1 MQRETVTMNK
11 FGIVCVVMGMFGL
24 FSNMSVA
31 QDLGC
36 SDEVELDGGIVKV
49 QSTPDGDD
57 TDNIQCALDAA
68 VTGGYKDVYLT
79 SDAYSIGGVTANDY
93 EGRLRG
99 RSFDLTT
106 INVIDN
112 SLDCTTGAALRFIV
126 GDAVVT
132 RMKLKINEPCSTPG
146 GSASVIGFYSNP
158 ENCAGDRVVFGV
170 VDRVIIEGGGAS
182 ALDFTTGITIDA
194 APACFPATSGE
205 ALPEANKALGSLIV
219 NRNQI
224 RDLDIGVLSSI
235 SANGQVDI
243 TFNNPMEG
251 LGVPIALVDASQAT
265 NIYRNQIYYND
276 TEYPGVELANVFG
289 TTGILV
295 GSTGAS
301 PAINKTS
308 FSKNRFIDGG
318 VHSEGYAVLS
328 AQEDKSIVHEMIITS
343 NTFAGS
349 DTNNAGAGLAVLDTS
364 NGVISAN
371 TFTGSAATWVLLDSG
386 DESQGGLGAT
396 VSGWAILANSFGGS
410 TAPTDITLGAKTQDN
425 VVGRSQGQPVVADA
439 GNNDV
444 LESAASSRV
453 YLRSSPVR
461 VDSDSLYKGQIETIL
476 GRSTPLRKLE
486 R

>member
-1 MQRETVTMNK
+1 MNK
-11 FGIVCVVMGMFGL
+11 FGVVCVVMGILGL

-31 QDLGC
+31 QDLEC
-36 SDEVELDGGIVKV
+36 SDEVELDGGIIKV
-49 QSTPDGDD
+49 QSTADGDD

-68 VTGGYKDVYLT
+68 ISGGYKDVYLT

-182 ALDFTTGITIDA
+182 ALDVTTGITMDA
-194 APACFPATSGE
+194 APACFPESSEE

-224 RDLDIGVLSSI
+224 RDLDIGILSSI

-251 LGVPIALVDASQAT
+251 LGVPISLVDASQAT
-265 NIYRNQIYYND
+265 NIYRNEIYYND
-276 TEYPGVELANVFG
+276 VAYPAGLAGVFG

-308 FSKNRFIDGG
+308 FSKNKFIDGG
-318 VHSEGYAVLS
+318 ANSEGYAVLS
-328 AQEDKSIVHEMIITS
+328 AQVDKSIIHEMIITS
-343 NTFAGS
+343 NTFTGS
-349 DTNNAGAGLAVLDTS
+349 DTNSSGAGLAVLDTS

-371 TFTGSAATWVLLDSG
+371 TFTGSASTWVLLDSG

-396 VSGWAILANSFGGS
+396 VSGWAILANSFSGS
-410 TAPTDITLGAKTQDN
+410 TAPTEITLGAKTEDN

-439 GNNDV
+439 GSNDV

-453 YLRSSPVR
+453 FLRHSPVR
-461 VDSDSLYKGQIETIL
+461 VGSDSLYKGQMETIL
-476 GRSTPLRKLE
+476 GRSAPLLKLE

>member
-1 MQRETVTMNK
+1 MNK
-11 FGIVCVVMGMFGL
+11 FGIVCAVMGILGL
-24 FSNMSVA
+24 FSNTSVA

-49 QSTPDGDD
+49 QSTADGDD

-158 ENCAGDRVVFGV
+158 EDCAGDRVVFGV

-182 ALDFTTGITIDA
+182 ALDTTTGITMDA
-194 APACFPATSGE
+194 APACFPESIEE

-224 RDLDIGVLSSI
+224 RDLDIGILSSI

-265 NIYRNQIYYND
+265 NIYRNEIYYND
-276 TEYPGVELANVFG
+276 VEYPAGSVEDFG

-295 GSTGAS
+295 GSTAAS

-308 FSKNRFIDGG
+308 FSKNKFIDGG
-318 VHSEGYAVLS
+318 MNNEGYAVLS
-328 AQEDKSIVHEMIITS
+328 AQLDKSIVHEMIITS
-343 NTFAGS
+343 NTFTGS
-349 DTNNAGAGLAVLDTS
+349 GTNSAGAGLAVLDTS

-371 TFTGSAATWVLLDSG
+371 TFTGSASTWVLLDSG
-386 DESQGGLGAT
+386 DELQGGLDAT
-396 VSGWAILANSFGGS
+396 VSGWAILANSFGSS
-410 TAPTDITLGAKTQDN
+410 TAPADITLGAKTEDN

-439 GNNDV
+439 GSNDV
-444 LESAASSRV
+444 LESSASSRV
-453 YLRSSPVR
+453 YLRNSPIR

-476 GRSTPLRKLE
+476 GRSAPLLKLE

>member
-1 MQRETVTMNK
+1 MNK
-11 FGIVCVVMGMFGL
+11 FGIVCAVMGILGL
-24 FSNMSVA
+24 FSNTSVA

-49 QSTPDGDD
+49 QSTADGDD

-158 ENCAGDRVVFGV
+158 EDCAGDRVVFGV

-182 ALDFTTGITIDA
+182 ALDFTTGITMDA
-194 APACFPATSGE
+194 APACFPESSEE

-224 RDLDIGVLSSI
+224 RDLDIGILSSI

-265 NIYRNQIYYND
+265 NIYRNEIYYND
-276 TEYPGVELANVFG
+276 VVYPAGLAAEFG

-308 FSKNRFIDGG
+308 FSKNKFIDGG
-318 VHSEGYAVLS
+318 LNSEGYAVLS
-328 AQEDKSIVHEMIITS
+328 AQLDKSIIHEMIITS
-343 NTFAGS
+343 NTFTGS
-349 DTNNAGAGLAVLDTS
+349 DANSAGAGLAVLDTS

-371 TFTGSAATWVLLDSG
+371 TFTGSASTWVLLDSG
-386 DESQGGLGAT
+386 DESQNGLGST
-396 VSGWAILANSFGGS
+396 VSGWAILANSFGSS
-410 TAPTDITLGAKTQDN
+410 TAPADITLGAKTEDN

-439 GNNDV
+439 GSNDV
-444 LESAASSRV
+444 LESSASSRV
-453 YLRSSPVR
+453 YLRNSPIR
-461 VDSDSLYKGQIETIL
+461 VDSDSLYKGQMETIL
-476 GRSTPLRKLE
+476 GRSAPLLKLE

>member
-1 MQRETVTMNK
+1 MNK
-11 FGIVCVVMGMFGL
+11 FGIVCAVMGILGL
-24 FSNMSVA
+24 FSNTSVA

-49 QSTPDGDD
+49 QSTADGDD

-158 ENCAGDRVVFGV
+158 EDCAGDRVVFGV

-182 ALDFTTGITIDA
+182 ALDFTTGITMDA
-194 APACFPATSGE
+194 APACFPESSEE

-224 RDLDIGVLSSI
+224 RDLDIGILSSI

-265 NIYRNQIYYND
+265 NIYRNEIYYND
-276 TEYPGVELANVFG
+276 VEYPAGLVEDFG

-308 FSKNRFIDGG
+308 FSKNKFIDGG
-318 VHSEGYAVLS
+318 LNSEGYAVLS
-328 AQEDKSIVHEMIITS
+328 AQLDKSIIHEMIITS
-343 NTFAGS
+343 NTFTGS
-349 DTNNAGAGLAVLDTS
+349 DANSAGAGLAVLDTS

-371 TFTGSAATWVLLDSG
+371 TFTGSASTWVLLDSG
-386 DESQGGLGAT
+386 DESQNGLGST
-396 VSGWAILANSFGGS
+396 VSGWAILANSFGSS
-410 TAPTDITLGAKTQDN
+410 TAPADITLGAKTEDN

-439 GNNDV
+439 GSNDV
-444 LESAASSRV
+444 LESSASSRV
-453 YLRSSPVR
+453 YLRNSPIR
-461 VDSDSLYKGQIETIL
+461 VDSDSLYKGQMETIL
-476 GRSTPLRKLE
+476 GRSAPLLKLE

>member
-1 MQRETVTMNK
+1 MNPVSVARWLM
-11 FGIVCVVMGMFGL
+11 IAL
-24 FSNMSVA
+24 TFSAPAAFA

-36 SDEVELDGGIVKV
+36 SAEVELDGGIVKV
-49 QSTPDGDD
+49 QSSAGGDD

-68 VTGGYKDVYLT
+68 VTNGYKDVYLT

-106 INVIDN
+106 INVIDG

-132 RMKLKINEPCSTPG
+132 RMKLTVNEPCSTSG

-158 ENCAGDRVVFGV
+158 ENCTGDRVVFGV
-170 VDRVIIEGGGAS
+170 VDRIIIEGGGAS
-182 ALDFTTGITIDA
+182 ALDFTTGITMDA
-194 APACFPATSGE
+194 APACFPESGG

-224 RDLDIGVLSSI
+224 RDLDIGILSSI

-243 TFNNPMEG
+243 TFNNPMER
-251 LGVPIALVDASQAT
+251 LGIPISIVDASHAT

-276 TEYPGVELANVFG
+276 VQYPGGLAGLFG
-289 TTGILV
+289 TTGVLV
-295 GSTGAS
+295 GNSSAS

-308 FSKNRFIDGG
+308 FSKNKFIDGG
-318 VHSEGYAVLS
+318 VHGEGYGLLS
-328 AQEDKSIVHEMIITS
+328 AQQGKSIVHEMIITS
-343 NTFAGS
+343 NTFTGS
-349 DTNNAGAGLAVLDTS
+349 DTNSAGSGLAVLDTS

-371 TFTGSAATWVLLDSG
+371 TFSGSASTWVSLDSG
-386 DESQGGLGAT
+386 DVADGGLGST
-396 VSGWAILANSFGGS
+396 VSGWAILANSFAAS
-410 TAPTDITLGAKTQDN
+410 TATTDITLGANTEDN
-425 VVGRSQGQPVVADA
+425 VVGKSQGQPVVADA
-439 GNNDV
+439 GSNDV
-444 LESAASSRV
+444 LESAASSST
-453 YLRSSPVR
+453 YLQSAPIREGSE
-461 VDSDSLYKGQIETIL
+461 SLYQRQLETIL
-476 GRSTPLRKLE
+476 GRSAPLRKLG

>member
-1 MQRETVTMNK
+1 MNK
-11 FGIVCVVMGMFGL
+11 FGIVCAVMGILGL
-24 FSNMSVA
+24 FSNTSVA

-49 QSTPDGDD
+49 QSTADGDD

-158 ENCAGDRVVFGV
+158 EDCAGDRVVFGV

-182 ALDFTTGITIDA
+182 ALDFTTGITMDA
-194 APACFPATSGE
+194 APACFPESSEE

-224 RDLDIGVLSSI
+224 RDLDIGILSSI

-265 NIYRNQIYYND
+265 NIYRNEIYYND
-276 TEYPGVELANVFG
+276 VEYPAGSVEDFG

-295 GSTGAS
+295 GSTAAS

-308 FSKNRFIDGG
+308 FSKNKFIDGG
-318 VHSEGYAVLS
+318 MNNEGYAVLS
-328 AQEDKSIVHEMIITS
+328 AQLDKSIVHEMIITS
-343 NTFAGS
+343 NTFTGS
-349 DTNNAGAGLAVLDTS
+349 DTNSAGAGLAVLDTS

-371 TFTGSAATWVLLDSG
+371 TFTGSASTWVLLDSG
-386 DESQGGLGAT
+386 DELKGGLDAT
-396 VSGWAILANSFGGS
+396 VSGWAILANSFGSS
-410 TAPTDITLGAKTQDN
+410 TAPADITLGAKTEDN

-439 GNNDV
+439 GSNDV
-444 LESAASSRV
+444 LESSASSRV
-453 YLRSSPVR
+453 YLRNSPIR

-476 GRSTPLRKLE
+476 GRSAPLLKLE